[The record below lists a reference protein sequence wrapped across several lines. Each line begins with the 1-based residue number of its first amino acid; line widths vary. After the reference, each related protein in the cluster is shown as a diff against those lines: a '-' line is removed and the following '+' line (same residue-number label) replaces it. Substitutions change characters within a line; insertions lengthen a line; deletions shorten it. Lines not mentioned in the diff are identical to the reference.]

1 MSRSGVDERE
11 VQYVWIR
18 LCCGAPCYRSD
29 NTGRGLRPPRCGN
42 ARAPYPSLSTADTR
56 LTCSGRTTPSHLQ
69 AEATV
74 VGSGRRFALL
84 THESR
89 RSCHEDSHL
98 FSAFTSSARIVGFLS
113 LPEFESPT
121 QVPAERPRFLS
132 RGRTSTLGRG
142 SLARMRQFCP
152 HGVALLHDQLAE
164 RLG

>member
-11 VQYVWIR
+11 VQFVWIR
-18 LCCGAPCYRSD
+18 LCRGVPCYRSD
-29 NTGRGLRPPRCGN
+29 NTGRALRPPRCGN

-98 FSAFTSSARIVGFLS
+98 VSAFTSSARIVIFVTIGIRIPDAGS
-113 LPEFESPT
+113 CRTPTVFEPWPNFDPWTWGPLLECVS
-121 QVPAERPRFLS
+121 S
-132 RGRTSTLGRG
+132 
-142 SLARMRQFCP
+142 
-152 HGVALLHDQLAE
+152 ALK
-164 RLG
+164 G